1 MNYPAESTPKAY
13 RSYFLAVVVLVLGLL
28 VYLWGH
34 VKTMRQGEELIRLR
48 SEREA
53 LIHRQ
58 DRLRVE
64 VAGLQHSV
72 RIRSIAAEK
81 LGMVFPSEPPRN
93 LYLQTP
99 AGAKSGRVKPDAD

>member
-1 MNYPAESTPKAY
+1 MNYPAESAPKEF

-34 VKTMRQGEELIRLR
+34 VKTMRQGEELIGLR
-48 SEREA
+48 SEREV

-64 VAGLQHSV
+64 VAGLQRSS

-93 LYLQTP
+93 LYLESP
-99 AGAKSGRVKPDAD
+99 AGTRSGRVMPDAD